1 MERNNNSIYV
11 KNKKSVGKINIMG
24 NWNKKLTRG
33 NDIQNR
39 NRYREKR

>member
-33 NDIQNR
+33 NDIKNR

>member
-11 KNKKSVGKINIMG
+11 KNKKSVEKINIMG

-33 NDIQNR
+33 NDIKNR